1 MAELETTVRKLMD
14 AFDRKDFEA
23 ITAMATDDAQAV
35 DEISRRW
42 IRSGK
47 ELEEYFAEVGPA
59 IEEISSE
66 LSDLHEFDW
75 GDTGLVTC
83 WLEQDYLFD
92 GVQEHVSAPTTMVLR
107 RIDGEWRIALIH
119 SVPLSEAD

>member
-1 MAELETTVRKLMD
+1 MAELEATVRKLMD
-14 AFDRKDFEA
+14 AFDRKDFDT

-47 ELEEYFAEVGPA
+47 ELDEYFAEVGPA
-59 IEEISSE
+59 IEDLSSE
-66 LSDLHEFDW
+66 LNDLHERNW

-92 GVQEHVSAPTTMVLR
+92 GVQEHVSAPTTVVLR